1 MVDDTRDATGGGR
14 RKPPT
19 IDLKATEIASGP
31 VKNDQ
36 ASEKSDEKAKPEVA
50 TTSAEVPPAAA
61 AKPVEPKAADAKV
74 TEPKPA
80 DSKPAEPKKAEAGPG
95 RVPPAGGAATPAAG
109 SATSWLDA
117 RLIAASAAGAA
128 VMLVVF
134 LLILASGALSPRDDV
149 VTLLPR
155 LAQLEAQTR
164 EAANRPAPQVDQRAL
179 AELAARVGAAEQ
191 AMRRLA
197 DLETRLARAEQGGAK
212 VGELD
217 ARLAKTEQGVARL
230 SEIEQRIARA
240 EGAAGAPRAVAGAP
254 DGALAERIAVLENAM
269 RPFAE
274 FGAKLETAGSAARDA
289 KARADAAFEAAQKV
303 APTAAADHQAIET
316 LTARVAALEQAT
328 KTAQERIASTAGAD
342 KAGRLAFVAIALRA
356 AVERGDAYAGELAA
370 AKPLVTD
377 AKAISALEPFAA
389 TGVPRNAALARE
401 LSGLTGAMLNA
412 AGAPARDGGFIDRLQ
427 QNAERLVRIRP
438 INETPGDD
446 AATVIS
452 RADVKAAHGD
462 VAGALAEVKSLPAA
476 VRAPAE
482 NWIKKVEAQAQA
494 LTAARNLADG
504 AVGALAKP

>member
-117 RLIAASAAGAA
+117 RLSAASAAGAA

-197 DLETRLARAEQGGAK
+197 DIETRLARAEQGA
-212 VGELD
+212 
-217 ARLAKTEQGVARL
+217 ARLN
-230 SEIEQRIARA
+230 EIEQRIARA

-254 DGALAERIAVLENAM
+254 DGALAERVAVLENAM

-389 TGVPRNAALARE
+389 TGVPRHAALARE
-401 LSGLTGAMLNA
+401 LSSLTGAMLNA

>member
-1 MVDDTRDATGGGR
+1 MAEDTRDAAGGGR

-31 VKNDQ
+31 VKSAE

-50 TTSAEVPPAAA
+50 ATGAEVPPAAA
-61 AKPVEPKAADAKV
+61 AKAAEPKAA
-74 TEPKPA
+74 EPRMA
-80 DSKPAEPKKAEAGPG
+80 ESFKPAEPKADAGPG
-95 RVPPAGGAATPAAG
+95 RVPPTGGAATPATGTAPG
-109 SATSWLDA
+109 WLDA

-164 EAANRPAPQVDQRAL
+164 EAANRPPPQVDQRAL

-197 DLETRLARAEQGGAK
+197 DLETRLARS
-212 VGELD
+212 
-217 ARLAKTEQGVARL
+217 EQGVARL
-230 SEIEQRIARA
+230 GDIEQRIARA
-240 EGAAGAPRAVAGAP
+240 EGAAGAPRAAAGVP
-254 DGALAERIAVLENAM
+254 DAALAERIAVLENAM

-289 KARADAAFEAAQKV
+289 KTRADAAFEAVQKA

-342 KAGRLAFVAIALRA
+342 RAGRLAFVAIALRA

-389 TGVPRNAALARE
+389 TGVPRNAVLARE

-462 VAGALAEVKSLPAA
+462 VAGALAEVKSLPTP

-482 NWIKKVEAQAQA
+482 NWIKKAEAQAQA
-494 LTAARNLADG
+494 LGVARTLADG

>member
-1 MVDDTRDATGGGR
+1 MAEDTRDATGGGR

-50 TTSAEVPPAAA
+50 ATSAKVPPAAA
-61 AKPVEPKAADAKV
+61 SKPAEPKAADPKV
-74 TEPKPA
+74 AETKMTEPKPA
-80 DSKPAEPKKAEAGPG
+80 DSKPAEAKVESGPG
-95 RVPPAGGAATPAAG
+95 RVPPTGGAAPPATG
-109 SATSWLDA
+109 PATGWLDA

-197 DLETRLARAEQGGAK
+197 DLETRLARAEQG
-212 VGELD
+212 
-217 ARLAKTEQGVARL
+217 VARL
-230 SEIEQRIARA
+230 GDIEQRIARA
-240 EGAAGAPRAVAGAP
+240 EGAAGAPRASAGAP

-274 FGAKLETAGSAARDA
+274 FGAKLEAASTAARDA
-289 KARADAAFEAAQKV
+289 KARADAAFDAAQKA
-303 APTAAADHQAIET
+303 APTAAADHQAIEV
-316 LTARVAALEQAT
+316 LTARVTALEQAT
-328 KTAQERIASTAGAD
+328 KTAQDRIASTAGAD
-342 KAGRLAFVAIALRA
+342 RAGRLAFVAIALRA

-389 TGVPRNAALARE
+389 TGVPRSAVLARE

-452 RADVKAAHGD
+452 RADVKATHGD
-462 VAGALAEVKSLPAA
+462 VAGALAEVKSLPAP

-482 NWIKKVEAQAQA
+482 NWIKKAEARAQA
-494 LTAARNLADG
+494 LGAARTLADG